1 MILLSAEKISKS
13 YPGKVLLDK
22 ASLYINDNDK
32 IGIIGINGMGKTT
45 LLNIIAGKTAPDEG
59 TVSKSSGIRIAY
71 LQQNPV
77 LDKNLSVLSI
87 VLHNADPHV
96 RDNLAH
102 EAKTILTKLGFFN
115 FDINTSAMSEGEK
128 KRVAIAQ
135 ALMSPCELMILDEP
149 TNHLDSD
156 MVQWLETYLQ
166 RYRGAIVM
174 VTHDRYFLE
183 RVTNR
188 IAEIDA
194 GALFAYDGNY
204 SRFLAGKVQ
213 REMDE
218 QAAQRKNRSL
228 YRRELEWM
236 QRGARARSTKS
247 KDRIERFNALQDGT
261 VASAATLAMDSVSS
275 RLGKKVIE
283 IDRISKSFGE
293 RCLVRDFSHLL
304 LRNER
309 VGIIGP
315 NGSGKSTL
323 IKMMA
328 GILAPDSGSVE
339 HGTTV
344 KIGYLSQTGDVPP
357 EDMRVIDY
365 IKEVAGE
372 VVTDEGTLSA
382 AKMLEKFLFPSSV
395 QWTPVNRLSGGEK
408 RRLYLLRVLMS
419 APNVLLL
426 DEPTNDLDTDTLT
439 VLEEYLAGFSGA
451 VVTIS
456 HDRYFLD
463 KIVDTIFEFRDG
475 GEIRRYTG
483 NFSDYLAKREPEAT
497 TAETAS
503 SAPMDKA
510 ASAEPS
516 RSPSRPPKL
525 KLTFSEQR
533 ELSTIDEDIAALE
546 LGLRLVEEEVEIN
559 ASNYEKLMPAI
570 AEKERLASALVDK
583 MNRWVYLN
591 ELVEQIN
598 SRQPGS
604 VLGMN

>member
-1 MILLSAEKISKS
+1 MILLSVEKISKS
-13 YPGKVLLDK
+13 FPDKVLLDK

-32 IGIIGINGMGKTT
+32 IGIIGINGTGKTT
-45 LLNIIAGKTAPDEG
+45 LLNIIAGQTKPDEG
-59 TVSKSSGIRIAY
+59 TISKSSGMRIAY
-71 LQQNPV
+71 LHQNPV
-77 LDKNLSVLSI
+77 LDKNLSLLSI
-87 VLHNADPHV
+87 VLQNTDPHA
-96 RDNLAH
+96 RDTLAH
-102 EAKTILTKLGFFN
+102 EAKTILTKLGFFD

-156 MVQWLETYLQ
+156 MVQWLETFLQ

-204 SRFLAGKVQ
+204 SQFLARKAQ
-213 REMDE
+213 REVDE
-218 QAAQRKNRSL
+218 QATQRKNRSL

-236 QRGARARSTKS
+236 QRGARARATKS
-247 KDRIERFNALQDGT
+247 KDRIERFSALQDGT
-261 VASAATLAMDSVSS
+261 AAAAETLAMDSVSS
-275 RLGKKVIE
+275 RLGKKIIE
-283 IDRISKSFGE
+283 INRISKSYGE
-293 RCLVRDFSHLL
+293 RCLVKDFSHLL
-304 LRNER
+304 LRDER
-309 VGIIGP
+309 VGIIGA

-323 IKMMA
+323 IKMIA
-328 GILAPDSGSVE
+328 GILRPDSGSVE
-339 HGTTV
+339 HGATV
-344 KIGYLSQTGDVPP
+344 KIGYLSQIWDTPHD
-357 EDMRVIDY
+357 DMRVIDY

-372 VVTDEGTLSA
+372 VVTNEGTLSA
-382 AKMLEKFLFPSSV
+382 SKMLERFLFPSNV

-408 RRLYLLRVLMS
+408 RRLYMLRILMS

-463 KIVDTIFEFRDG
+463 KIVDTIFEFRDA

-483 NFSDYLAKREPEAT
+483 NFSDYLAKREPEAGAVEST
-497 TAETAS
+497 LTAIT
-503 SAPMDKA
+503 DKST
-510 ASAEPS
+510 SAEPS
-516 RSPSRPPKL
+516 HSPSRPTKL
-525 KLTFSEQR
+525 KLTFAQQR
-533 ELSTIDEDIAALE
+533 ELNSIDEDISGLE
-546 LGLRLVEEEVEIN
+546 DQLRRAEEDMQSN
-559 ASNYEKLMPAI
+559 ASDYEKLMPVI
-570 AEKERLASALVDK
+570 AEKGRLESKLADK

-591 ELVEQIN
+591 EIAEQI
-598 SRQPGS
+598 SSKRPGS
-604 VLGMN
+604 V

>member
-1 MILLSAEKISKS
+1 LILLSVEKISKS
-13 YPGKVLLDK
+13 FPDKVLLDK
-22 ASLYINDNDK
+22 ASLYINDTDK
-32 IGIIGINGMGKTT
+32 VGIIGINGTGKTT
-45 LLNIIAGKTAPDEG
+45 LLNIIAGQTKPDEG
-59 TVSKSSGIRIAY
+59 TISKSSGMRIAY
-71 LQQNPV
+71 LHQNPV
-77 LDKNLSVLSI
+77 LDKNLSLLSI
-87 VLHNADPHV
+87 VLQNTDPHA
-96 RDNLAH
+96 RDLLAY
-102 EAKTILTKLGFFN
+102 EAKTILTKLGFFD

-135 ALMSPCELMILDEP
+135 VLMSTCELMILDEP

-156 MVQWLETYLQ
+156 MVQWLETFLQ

-204 SRFLAGKVQ
+204 SQFLARKAQ
-213 REMDE
+213 REVDE

-261 VASAATLAMDSVSS
+261 AAAAETLAMDSVSS
-275 RLGKKVIE
+275 RLGKKIIE
-283 IDRISKSFGE
+283 INRISKSYGE
-293 RCLVRDFSHLL
+293 RCLVKDFSHVL
-304 LRNER
+304 LRDER
-309 VGIIGP
+309 VGIIGA
-315 NGSGKSTL
+315 NGSGKSTM
-323 IKMMA
+323 IKMIA
-328 GILAPDSGSVE
+328 GILKPDSGSVE
-339 HGTTV
+339 HGVTV
-344 KIGYLSQTGDVPP
+344 KIGYLSQIWDTPHD
-357 EDMRVIDY
+357 DMRVIDY

-372 VVTDEGTLSA
+372 VVTNEGPLSA
-382 AKMLEKFLFPSSV
+382 SKMLERFLFPSNV

-408 RRLYLLRVLMS
+408 RRLYMLRILMS

-439 VLEEYLAGFSGA
+439 VLEEYLESFSGA

-463 KIVDTIFEFRDG
+463 KIVDTIFEFRHG

-483 NFSDYLAKREPEAT
+483 NFSDYLGKREPEADAFD
-497 TAETAS
+497 TALTAKT
-503 SAPMDKA
+503 DKST
-510 ASAEPS
+510 SAEPS
-516 RSPSRPPKL
+516 HSPSRPTKL
-525 KLTFSEQR
+525 KFTFAQQR
-533 ELSTIDEDIAALE
+533 ELNTIDEDISGLE
-546 LGLRLVEEEVEIN
+546 DQLRRAEEDMQSY
-559 ASNYEKLMPAI
+559 ASDYEKLMPVI
-570 AEKERLASALVDK
+570 AEKGQLESTLADK

-591 ELVEQIN
+591 ELAEQIN
-598 SRQPGS
+598 SKRPAS
-604 VLGMN
+604 V

>member
-13 YPGKVLLDK
+13 FPDKVLLDK

-32 IGIIGINGMGKTT
+32 VGVIGINGTGKTT
-45 LLNIIAGKTAPDEG
+45 LLNILAGKENPDEG
-59 TVSKSSGIRIAY
+59 TVTRSSGMRTSY

-77 LDKNLSVLSI
+77 LDGKLSLLSI
-87 VLHNADPHV
+87 VLQDTDPPA
-96 RDNLAH
+96 RDTLAH
-102 EAKTILTKLGFFN
+102 EAKTILTKLGFFD
-115 FDINTSAMSEGEK
+115 FDLNTSAMSEGEK

-135 ALMSPCELMILDEP
+135 ALMSPCELLILDEP

-156 MVQWLETYLQ
+156 MVQWLEAFLQ

-204 SRFLAGKVQ
+204 SQFLARKAQ
-213 REMDE
+213 REVDE

-247 KDRIERFNALQDGT
+247 KARIERFGALQDGT
-261 VASAATLAMDSVSS
+261 AAAAETLAMDSVTS
-275 RLGKKVIE
+275 RLGKKIIE
-283 IDRISKSFGE
+283 INHISKSYDG

-304 LRNER
+304 LRDER
-309 VGIIGP
+309 VGIIGA

-323 IKMMA
+323 IKMIA
-328 GILAPDSGSVE
+328 GVLKPDSGSVE
-339 HGTTV
+339 HGATV
-344 KIGYLSQTGDVPP
+344 KIGYLSQIWDTPHF
-357 EDMRVIDY
+357 DMRVIDY

-372 VVTDEGTLSA
+372 VVTSEGTLSA
-382 AKMLEKFLFPSSV
+382 SRMLERFLFPSSA
-395 QWTPVNRLSGGEK
+395 QWTPVSKLSGGEK
-408 RRLYLLRVLMS
+408 RRLYMLRILMG

-439 VLEEYLAGFSGA
+439 VLEEYLAGFGGA

-463 KIVDTIFEFRDG
+463 KIADTIFEFRDA

-483 NFSDYLAKREPEAT
+483 NFSDYLARREQEAD
-497 TAETAS
+497 AAGPAHAAIKDMS
-503 SAPMDKA
+503 

-516 RSPSRPPKL
+516 RPPSRPAKL
-525 KLTFSEQR
+525 KFTFAQQR
-533 ELSTIDEDIAALE
+533 EFNAIDEDIAALE
-546 LGLRLVEEEVEIN
+546 EALRRAEEDMKSF
-559 ASNYEKLMPAI
+559 ASDYEKLMPVI
-570 AEKERLASALVDK
+570 AEKERLESALADK
-583 MNRWVYLN
+583 MDRWVYLS
-591 ELVEQIN
+591 ELAEQIN
-598 SRQPGS
+598 SQRPGS
-604 VLGMN
+604 V

>member
-13 YPGKVLLDK
+13 YPDKVLLDK

-32 IGIIGINGMGKTT
+32 VGVIGINGTGKTT
-45 LLNIIAGKTAPDEG
+45 LLNILAGEENPDEG
-59 TVSKSSGIRIAY
+59 TVTRSSGMRIAY

-77 LDKNLSVLSI
+77 LDRRLSLLSI
-87 VLHNADPHV
+87 VLQNTDPLA
-96 RDNLAH
+96 RDTLAH
-102 EAKTILTKLGFFN
+102 EAKTILTKLGFFD
-115 FDINTSAMSEGEK
+115 FDLNTSAMSEGEK

-135 ALMSPCELMILDEP
+135 ALMSPCELLILDEP

-156 MVQWLETYLQ
+156 MVQWLEAFLQ

-204 SRFLAGKVQ
+204 SQFLARKAQ
-213 REMDE
+213 REVDE

-247 KDRIERFNALQDGT
+247 KARIERFDALQDGT
-261 VASAATLAMDSVSS
+261 AAAAQTLAMDSVTS
-275 RLGKKVIE
+275 RLGKKIIE
-283 IDRISKSFGE
+283 INHISKSYDG

-304 LRNER
+304 LRDER
-309 VGIIGP
+309 VGIIGA

-323 IKMMA
+323 IKMIA
-328 GILAPDSGSVE
+328 GVLKPDSGSVE
-339 HGTTV
+339 HGATV
-344 KIGYLSQTGDVPP
+344 KIGYLSQIWDTPHL
-357 EDMRVIDY
+357 DMRVIDY

-372 VVTDEGTLSA
+372 VVTSEGTLSA
-382 AKMLEKFLFPSSV
+382 SRMLERFLFPSNT
-395 QWTPVNRLSGGEK
+395 QWTPVSKLSGGEK
-408 RRLYLLRVLMS
+408 RRLYMLRILMG

-439 VLEEYLAGFSGA
+439 VLEEYLAGFGGA

-463 KIVDTIFEFRDG
+463 KIADTIFEFRDA

-483 NFSDYLAKREPEAT
+483 NFSDYLARREPEVDA
-497 TAETAS
+497 AGPARAAIKDMS
-503 SAPMDKA
+503 

-516 RSPSRPPKL
+516 RLPSRPAKL
-525 KLTFSEQR
+525 KFTFAQQR
-533 ELSTIDEDIAALE
+533 EFNAIDEDIAALE
-546 LGLRLVEEEVEIN
+546 EALRRAEEDMQSY
-559 ASNYEKLMPAI
+559 ASDYEKLMPVI
-570 AEKERLASALVDK
+570 AEKERLESALADK
-583 MNRWVYLN
+583 MNRWVYLS
-591 ELVEQIN
+591 ELDEQIN
-598 SRQPGS
+598 SQRPGS
-604 VLGMN
+604 V